1 MGTAGQLYTQDKIG
15 NEPDAET
22 MAGVELI
29 YSNYSVDHFSYN
41 IIGYWNDAE
50 VISWNH
56 KLQST
61 SNVDDQKSLGF
72 ELELKYKMALADIGF
87 NYSVVKQLD
96 WNLADGVSGSGIS
109 YSDYN
114 QTLDIP
120 NAIMTGVG
128 NDVNNWPNQAIK
140 IFAHSQ
146 LSDKISL
153 YIDSRLQWDY
163 QGAKGSLS
171 SLSDAVVGLPEESLV
186 QAALEKVQD
195 AKVYDYDFR
204 VNASLQYN
212 FDNSLSVR
220 IYVQNLLGRHDN
232 KRYFYDTGNN
242 RSSPKRVRV
251 TEEPQTFG
259 IRFDYQYQKLGK
271 LMNLIERNV
280 HD

>member
-1 MGTAGQLYTQDKIG
+1 MFSVLLSARADKNTHSDWLYSPTVALISTLANRDSFKIIAQQSQRMGTAGQLYTQDKIG

-29 YSNYSVDHFSYN
+29 YSNYSVDRFSYN

-153 YIDSRLQWDY
+153 YIDSRL
-163 QGAKGSLS
+163 
-171 SLSDAVVGLPEESLV
+171 
-186 QAALEKVQD
+186 
-195 AKVYDYDFR
+195 
-204 VNASLQYN
+204 
-212 FDNSLSVR
+212 
-220 IYVQNLLGRHDN
+220 
-232 KRYFYDTGNN
+232 
-242 RSSPKRVRV
+242 
-251 TEEPQTFG
+251 
-259 IRFDYQYQKLGK
+259 
-271 LMNLIERNV
+271 
-280 HD
+280 